1 MEKISKAYISTELVK
16 FVQSTLLDETIT
28 ITAETPFN
36 EIGIDS
42 MAIIE
47 LVLFIERKFNV
58 ALSDKDLMPDN
69 LKSISTLT
77 DCTYNYI

>member
-1 MEKISKAYISTELVK
+1 MEKISKAYISSELVK

-28 ITAETPFN
+28 ITDETPFN

-58 ALSDKDLMPDN
+58 TLSDKDLMPDN
-69 LKSISTLT
+69 LKSINTLT